1 MPNQLQLYI
10 NGSQNI
16 DYSQYKN
23 SIVKNS
29 FLSAI
34 HKAGLVISGPEK
46 ADFFISINHSQKS
59 YKNFTKFGK
68 TKDQCILLRNE
79 PECVFPAQY
88 EKKVTDKY
96 ALVITHGRKEKSQGK
111 FYDVYFPYSSLPNPN
126 FQMTNGI
133 SVEKIL
139 ESDNFENLFNLD
151 NWLKRNIIM
160 SLIASNKVSP
170 IAKSNYGLRRDLS
183 KSFSKPILKIYGELW
198 NANFFEKI
206 LHRIRV
212 AHHAIRNGSI
222 PNLISIYGS
231 FFTKYRNYV
240 GPIEDKRLITEQSKF
255 SLVVENSNYH
265 VSEKLFDALIS
276 GSIPIYFGPNLED
289 FGIPGK
295 KITFGYEGTVQ
306 KLEEKIS
313 NISNKEITKYLKE
326 IKIFLKSESFIEHWN
341 EKIVYKKIIDKILLF
356 ILEKKTDTN

>member
-1 MPNQLQLYI
+1 MPNKIHLYI

-23 SIVKNS
+23 IKPKNS

-34 HKAGLVISGPEK
+34 HKAGFIISGPEK
-46 ADFFISINHSQKS
+46 ADLFVSINHSSKS

-68 TKDQCILLRNE
+68 TKNQCILLRFE
-79 PECVFPAQY
+79 PECIFPAQY
-88 EKKVTDKY
+88 KKKVTDKY
-96 ALVITHGRKEKSQGK
+96 ALVVTHGRKENSQGK
-111 FYDVYFPYSSLPNPN
+111 FYDICFPYSSLPNPN
-126 FQMTNGI
+126 LQMTKGI

-139 ESDNFENLFNLD
+139 ESDNFENLFKLD
-151 NWLKRNIIM
+151 NWLQRNIIV

-170 IAKSNYGLRRDLS
+170 IKRSNYGLRRDLS
-183 KSFSKPILKIYGELW
+183 KSFSKPILEIYGDLW
-198 NANFFEKI
+198 NANFFKKI

-212 AHHAIRNGSI
+212 AFHAIRNGCI
-222 PNLISIYGS
+222 PNLTSIYGS

-240 GPIEDKRLITEQSKF
+240 GPIVDKRPITEQSKF

-295 KITFGYEGTVQ
+295 KITFRYEGTVQ
-306 KLEEKIS
+306 KLEEEIS
-313 NISNKEITKYLKE
+313 NISNEEITNYLKE
-326 IKIFLKSESFIEHWN
+326 IKIFLKSEAFIEHWN
-341 EKIVYKKIIDKILLF
+341 QKIVYKKIIEKIHLF
-356 ILEKKTDTN
+356 ILEN